1 MTGGTPFHQFQERLE
16 SALDALDM
24 RADHARVP
32 ALLGY
37 LGQLQHWNKAYNL
50 TAVRD
55 PGKMLVQHVFDSLA
69 IVPEL
74 RARWPRCALRVADMG
89 SGAGIPGIILAICQ
103 PDWSVVCVDAVGK
116 KTAFIR
122 QAAGVLGLKNV
133 RAEHGRIE
141 SMDSLQADLVI
152 SRAFASLSDFVRVAA
167 HHRAPGGTML
177 AMKGQDPVAE
187 RVALEAGTGWSV
199 TRTVE
204 LRVPEMDARRCLLEL
219 EYEQTL
225 TGPEGTP

>member
-1 MTGGTPFHQFQERLE
+1 MTGSSFLQFQARLE
-16 SALDALDM
+16 KALDALGM
-24 RADHARVP
+24 QQDHARIPV
-32 ALLGY
+32 LLTY
-37 LGQLQHWNKAYNL
+37 LQQLQHWNKAYNL

-74 RARWPRCALRVADMG
+74 RTRWAGRDLHVADMG
-89 SGAGIPGIILAICQ
+89 SGAGLPGIILAICQ
-103 PDWSVVCVDAVGK
+103 PEWSVVCVDAVGK

-122 QAAGVLGLKNV
+122 QAAGILGLKNV

-141 SMDSLQADLVI
+141 SLDSLKADLVI
-152 SRAFASLSDFVRVAA
+152 SRAFASLTDFVRIAA

-187 RVALEAGTGWSV
+187 RAALEADTDWSV
-199 TRTVE
+199 KQVVE
-204 LRVPEMDARRCLLEL
+204 LSVPEMDARRCLLEL
-219 EYEQTL
+219 DT

>member
-1 MTGGTPFHQFQERLE
+1 MIVDTPFPQFRERLE
-16 SALDALDM
+16 TALDSLGMAQD
-24 RADHARVP
+24 RAHVP

-37 LGQLQHWNKAYNL
+37 LQQLRHWNKAYNL
-50 TAVRD
+50 TAIRD
-55 PGKMLVQHVFDSLA
+55 PEKMLVQHVFDSLA

-74 RARWPRCALRVADMG
+74 RARWARPGLKVADMG
-89 SGAGIPGIILAICQ
+89 SGAGLPGIILGICQ
-103 PDWSVVCVDAVGK
+103 PDWSIVCVDAVGK

-141 SMDSLQADLVI
+141 SMDSLRADIVI

-167 HHRAPGGTML
+167 HHRAPGGVML

-187 RVALEAGTGWSV
+187 RAALEADMGWSV
-199 TRTVE
+199 KRAVE
-204 LRVPEMDARRCLLEL
+204 LSVPGMDAHRCLLEL
-219 EYEQTL
+219 EHEQAL
-225 TGPEGTP
+225 NGPEGTQ

>member
-1 MTGGTPFHQFQERLE
+1 MIADIPFPQFRERLE
-16 SALDALDM
+16 AALDSLGMTQD
-24 RADHARVP
+24 RAQVP

-37 LGQLQHWNKAYNL
+37 LWQLRHWNKAYNL
-50 TAVRD
+50 TAIRD
-55 PGKMLVQHVFDSLA
+55 PEKMLVQHVFDSLA

-74 RARWPRCALRVADMG
+74 RARWARPGLKVADMG
-89 SGAGIPGIILAICQ
+89 SGAGLPGIILAICQ

-141 SMDSLQADLVI
+141 SMDSLRADIVI

-167 HHRAPGGTML
+167 HHRAPGGAMM

-187 RVALEAGTGWSV
+187 RAALEADMGWSV
-199 TRTVE
+199 KSAIE
-204 LRVPEMDARRCLLEL
+204 LSVPEMDAHRCLLEL
-219 EYEQTL
+219 EYEQGL
-225 TGPEGTP
+225 NGPEGTP

>member
-1 MTGGTPFHQFQERLE
+1 MIGDAPFPQFRERLE
-16 SALDALDM
+16 AALDVLGMPRD
-24 RADHARVP
+24 RTHVP

-37 LGQLQHWNKAYNL
+37 LRQLQHWNKAYNL
-50 TAVRD
+50 TAIRD

-74 RARWPRCALRVADMG
+74 RARWPRPGLRVADMG
-89 SGAGIPGIILAICQ
+89 SGAGLPGIILAICQ

-141 SMDSLQADLVI
+141 SMDSLRADLVI

-167 HHRAPGGTML
+167 HHRASGGVML

-187 RVALEAGTGWSV
+187 RAALEADTGWSV
-199 TRTVE
+199 KRAVE
-204 LRVPEMDARRCLLEL
+204 LSVPEMDARRCLLEL
-219 EYEQTL
+219 DPT
-225 TGPEGTP
+225 EGTP

>member
-1 MTGGTPFHQFQERLE
+1 MIGDAPFPQFRERLE
-16 SALDALDM
+16 AALDVLGMPRD
-24 RADHARVP
+24 RTHVP

-37 LGQLQHWNKAYNL
+37 LRQLQHWNKAYNL
-50 TAVRD
+50 TAIRD

-74 RARWPRCALRVADMG
+74 RARWPRPGLRVADMG
-89 SGAGIPGIILAICQ
+89 SGAGLPGIILAICQ

-141 SMDSLQADLVI
+141 SMDSLRADLVI

-167 HHRAPGGTML
+167 HHRAPGGVML
-177 AMKGQDPVAE
+177 AMKGQDPIAE
-187 RVALEAGTGWSV
+187 RAALEADTGWSV
-199 TRTVE
+199 KRAVE
-204 LRVPEMDARRCLLEL
+204 LSVPEMDARRCLLEL
-219 EYEQTL
+219 DPT
-225 TGPEGTP
+225 EGTP

>member
-1 MTGGTPFHQFQERLE
+1 MSETSVTEFQPRLE
-16 SALDALDM
+16 AALDALGM
-24 RADHARVP
+24 QTDHARIPV
-32 ALLGY
+32 LLDY
-37 LGQLQHWNKAYNL
+37 LQQLRHWNKAYNL

-69 IVPEL
+69 VVPVL
-74 RARWPRCALRVADMG
+74 RARWPDRVLRVADMG
-89 SGAGIPGIILAICQ
+89 SGAGLPGIILAICQ

-187 RVALEAGTGWSV
+187 RAALELDTGWCV
-199 TRTVE
+199 TRTTE
-204 LRVPEMDARRCLLEL
+204 LRVPEMDAHRCLLEL
-219 EYEQTL
+219 DS

>member
-1 MTGGTPFHQFQERLE
+1 MSGTPPFPEFRARLE
-16 SALDALDM
+16 NALDALGM
-24 RADHARVP
+24 QADHARIP

-37 LGQLQHWNKAYNL
+37 LQQLQHWNKAYNL

-74 RARWPRCALRVADMG
+74 RARWPRRALRVADMG
-89 SGAGIPGIILAICQ
+89 SGAGLPGIILAICQ
-103 PDWSVVCVDAVGK
+103 PDWTIVCVDAVGK

-167 HHRAPGGTML
+167 HHRAPGGILL

-187 RVALEAGTGWSV
+187 RAALEAGTGWYV
-199 TRTVE
+199 KRAVE
-204 LRVPEMDARRCLLEL
+204 LDVPEMDASRCLLEL
-219 EYEQTL
+219 DS